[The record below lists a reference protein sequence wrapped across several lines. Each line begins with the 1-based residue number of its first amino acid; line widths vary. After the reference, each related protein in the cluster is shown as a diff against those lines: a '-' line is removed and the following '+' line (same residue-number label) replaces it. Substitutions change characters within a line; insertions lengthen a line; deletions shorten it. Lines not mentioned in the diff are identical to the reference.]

1 MQVATVG
8 LDLAKSVFQVHGVDA
23 RGKVVLAKRLR
34 RGAVLGFF
42 ASLPPCT
49 VGMEACASAHYW
61 AREIARFGHTVRLLP
76 PQYTSSRTSS
86 ATRTTGLMPR
96 RPARRC
102 SGRPCASSR

>member
-1 MQVATVG
+1 MLKRVLFLALVVGLSVATLG
-8 LDLAKSVFQVHGVDA
+8 QGSLASRPA
-23 RGKVVLAKRLR
+23 
-34 RGAVLGFF
+34 
-42 ASLPPCT
+42 
-49 VGMEACASAHYW
+49 EACASAHYW